1 MCSVELSRLFL
12 VRTSIA
18 NVFLSTVW
26 ARCKRGLV
34 CHRLNLEPHVCWSIH
49 DPWRTFCTKHWNI
62 TGEKKNKKKT
72 GHTLIFPAAS
82 SKASLCSEA
91 FRWVYNE
98 KNIKSQGQK
107 NTNNHKHVE
116 ASTMNP
122 ETPSFCHKQHNK
134 YIWKEMFLSFLWASI
149 FSVFMQWQQCQFVP
163 SLNKKTPELKSKNQ
177 ISS

>member
-1 MCSVELSRLFL
+1 MFADQYMIRDVHSVQSTE
-12 VRTSIA
+12 TS
-18 NVFLSTVW
+18 LG
-26 ARCKRGLV
+26 K
-34 CHRLNLEPHVCWSIH
+34 
-49 DPWRTFCTKHWNI
+49 
-62 TGEKKNKKKT
+62 KKNKKKT

-122 ETPSFCHKQHNK
+122 ETSSFCHKQHNK
-134 YIWKEMFLSFLWASI
+134 YIWK
-149 FSVFMQWQQCQFVP
+149 
-163 SLNKKTPELKSKNQ
+163 
-177 ISS
+177 